1 MVDKKAADAIR
12 SVPLSND
19 TICRRVDEMAGDIV
33 QQVTDKLKG
42 AGSFVLQL
50 DESTDV
56 NGEAQL
62 IMFAR
67 FKDDTVNDIVE
78 HIVFCKPLPD
88 KTTGEDIFNL
98 IVFFTE
104 HELDWKCCS
113 HVCTDGAAS
122 ITGRHHG
129 LVSRIRQ
136 VNPDIQGMHCIIH
149 REALA
154 SKRMS
159 PELDSVLTDAVKVIN
174 FIKSRPLNSRLFHKL
189 CEEMGSDHHQLLLHT
204 DVRWLSRGKALQ
216 RLFELREQ
224 VHDFLSEHGHPLAAQ
239 LEDQTWLAHLA
250 YLTDVFGR
258 LNELNTSLQG
268 NDKTVLQMYDKVS
281 AFMRKTD
288 LWLRRCEKG
297 DVSNF
302 PQLNSWIADM
312 KQNMKQNILKTVK
325 MHLAKLTAEFES
337 YFPDIEDMCTRLDW
351 IRRPF
356 MHSSMDTAPEQL
368 HESLTD
374 LSSDS
379 GFRLKFSETSLTQF
393 WCCVEKEYPEL
404 AKEALYQ
411 LQPFGPTYL
420 CEVTFSALTHIKT
433 KHRNRLQLE
442 RSIITA
448 VATIQPRLQKLMS
461 GRQVQVSH

>member
-1 MVDKKAADAIR
+1 
-12 SVPLSND
+12 
-19 TICRRVDEMAGDIV
+19 MAGDIV
-33 QQVTDKLKG
+33 QQVTDKLKR
-42 AGSFVLQL
+42 AGSFSVQL

-62 IMFAR
+62 VMFAR

-78 HIVFCKPLPD
+78 HIVFCKPLPE
-88 KTTGEDIFNL
+88 KATGEDIFNL
-98 IVFFTE
+98 IDCFFTE
-104 HELDWKCCS
+104 HALDRKRCS

-122 ITGRHHG
+122 MTGWHRG
-129 LVSRIRQ
+129 VVSRIRQ
-136 VNPDIQGMHCIIH
+136 VNPNIQSMHCIIH

-174 FIKSRPLNSRLFHKL
+174 FIKSRPLNARLFHKL
-189 CEEMGSDHHQLLLHT
+189 CDETGGDHHQLLLHT
-204 DVRWLSRGKALQ
+204 DVRWLSRGKTLQ
-216 RLFELREQ
+216 RLWELREQ
-224 VHDFLSEHGHPLAAQ
+224 VRDFLSEHGHPLAAK

-250 YLTDVFGR
+250 YLADVFGR

-268 NDKTVLQMYDKVS
+268 DDKTVLQMFDKVS

-325 MHLAKLTAEFES
+325 MHLAKLSAEFQS
-337 YFPDIEDMCTRLDW
+337 YFPDIEDMCNRHDW

-356 MHSSMDTAPEQL
+356 MPSSMDTAPEQF
-368 HESLTD
+368 HESLID

-411 LQPFGPTYL
+411 LEPFGSTYL

-433 KHRNRLQLE
+433 KQRNRLQE
-442 RSIITA
+442 RGNITA

>member
-1 MVDKKAADAIR
+1 
-12 SVPLSND
+12 
-19 TICRRVDEMAGDIV
+19 MAGDIV
-33 QQVTDKLKG
+33 QQVTNKLKM
-42 AGSFVLQL
+42 ARSFAVQF

-62 IMFAR
+62 VMFAR
-67 FKDDTVNDIVE
+67 FKDDTVNNLVE
-78 HIVFCKPLPD
+78 HIVFCKPLPE
-88 KTTGEDIFNL
+88 KTTGEDIFHL
-98 IVFFTE
+98 IDCFFTE
-104 HELDWKCCS
+104 HELDWKRCS

-122 ITGRHHG
+122 MTGRHRG
-129 LVSRIRQ
+129 LVARIRQ

-159 PELDSVLTDAVKVIN
+159 PELDSVLTDSVKVIN
-174 FIKSRPLNSRLFHKL
+174 FIKSRPLNARLFHKL
-189 CEEMGSDHHQLLLHT
+189 CEETGSDHHQLLLHT
-204 DVRWLSRGKALQ
+204 DVHWLSRGKALQ

-224 VHDFLSEHGHPLAAQ
+224 VHDFLSEHGHSLAAK

-250 YLTDVFGR
+250 YLTDVFGH

-288 LWLRRCEKG
+288 LWLRRCEKE

-302 PQLNSWIADM
+302 PHLNSWIADM
-312 KQNMKQNILKTVK
+312 TQNMKQNILKTVK
-325 MHLAKLTAEFES
+325 MHLAKLTAEFKS
-337 YFPDIEDMCTRLDW
+337 YFPDIEDKSPRLDW

-368 HESLTD
+368 HESLID

-393 WCCVEKEYPEL
+393 WCCVEMEYPEL

-411 LQPFGPTYL
+411 LQPFGSTYL

-433 KHRNRLQLE
+433 KQRNRLQLE